1 MTMPP
6 MNVWG
11 YLVRHGRGGPH
22 YWNAK
27 PVKIKPLGGGS
38 YQLCVK
44 DSHVIAGSFTLI
56 DDDIGFRIS
65 NATSTSSR
73 LTWQAVE

>member
-1 MTMPP
+1 MPP

-22 YWNAK
+22 YWNAR
-27 PVKIKPLGGGS
+27 PIKIKPLAGGQ

-44 DSHVIAGSFTLI
+44 NSHVIAGSFTLI
-56 DDDIGFRIS
+56 DDGDGFRM
-65 NATSTSSR
+65 NNGKSTSSR
-73 LTWQAVE
+73 LTWRPDE